1 MGYLVYLLLLICG
14 FPLIHFTHG
23 WTYHHSPNIM
33 SYNGAQKY
41 CKEKYTDMVAIQNQE
56 ENKYLNENLPFNAAY
71 YWIGIRKHN
80 GNWTWVGTKKVLTKE
95 AENWAQ
101 NEPNNKNEN
110 ENEDC
115 VEMYVKRQFDTGKWN
130 DEPCSKKKVALCY
143 KASCHSSSCNNHGE
157 CMETIKNYTCSC
169 SDGFYGKDCEHVVTC
184 PKISRMDNGS
194 VVCSHVNGDF
204 TYQSSCNFT
213 CSDGHLLVGS
223 ENLQCNGEGEWGSQI
238 PHCKA
243 IQCKQPELP
252 DNGEMNCSSDG
263 EILLENSTCTFSCK
277 EGFTMVGASS
287 VQCTTPGQWSEELPK
302 CEAVQC
308 DLPAAPDNGAMDCSS
323 NRELLPY
330 NTTCNIICNE
340 GYTLVG
346 DPSVRCMSHDKWS
359 AEPPT
364 CEAIQ
369 CDHPAVPDNGAMDC
383 SSNTEMLPYN
393 ATCNIICNEG
403 YTLVGDPSIRCMS
416 PDKWSAEPPKC
427 EAIQCDHP
435 AVPDNGAMDC
445 SSNTEMLPYNATCNI
460 ICNEGY
466 TLVGDPSINCM
477 SPNEWSAEIP
487 TCEAIQCER
496 PEQPENGSMSC
507 FYSEGVSLYNSICN
521 FSCDKGFALVGSPS
535 IQCATTGQWTENP
548 PKCEAVQCNALIAPS
563 MGKVNCSDIDVRYG
577 TICKFTCEYDLLLN
591 GTDTLECDSNGRWN
605 TEVPTCEAVNVAP
618 ETATYITVG
627 IVSSGASVLST
638 ASLIIWLL
646 KRMRKTAKKFTPA
659 NSCQNLEATGV
670 YQNMEDSWENV

>member
-1 MGYLVYLLLLICG
+1 
-14 FPLIHFTHG
+14 
-23 WTYHHSPNIM
+23 M

-302 CEAVQC
+302 CEA
-308 DLPAAPDNGAMDCSS
+308 
-323 NRELLPY
+323 
-330 NTTCNIICNE
+330 
-340 GYTLVG
+340 
-346 DPSVRCMSHDKWS
+346 
-359 AEPPT
+359 
-364 CEAIQ
+364 
-369 CDHPAVPDNGAMDC
+369 
-383 SSNTEMLPYN
+383 
-393 ATCNIICNEG
+393 
-403 YTLVGDPSIRCMS
+403 
-416 PDKWSAEPPKC
+416 
-427 EAIQCDHP
+427 
-435 AVPDNGAMDC
+435 
-445 SSNTEMLPYNATCNI
+445 
-460 ICNEGY
+460 
-466 TLVGDPSINCM
+466 
-477 SPNEWSAEIP
+477 
-487 TCEAIQCER
+487 IQCER

-548 PKCEAVQCNALIAPS
+548 PKCEVVQCQHLSALS
-563 MGKVNCSDIDVRYG
+563 QGYMNCSHPWGNFSFQSSCLYG
-577 TICKFTCEYDLLLN
+577 CFHGFVLNGTDRSQCLSSGEWNSAEPHCTAMSCSALDDPSHGQMNCSHVFEEYRFESICKFTCEEGFQLRGSNSLL
-591 GTDTLECDSNGRWN
+591 CQH
-605 TEVPTCEAVNVAP
+605 
-618 ETATYITVG
+618 
-627 IVSSGASVLST
+627 SGEWSEP
-638 ASLIIWLL
+638 IP
-646 KRMRKTAKKFTPA
+646 K
-659 NSCQNLEATGV
+659 C
-670 YQNMEDSWENV
+670 